1 MTETYEPEGM
11 STTRAGQPWTT
22 AECRRLVE
30 QVRAGKQVMELAA
43 EFGRTDGGIRSRCHL
58 LLPPERR
65 AEANS
70 KRLAVQLLG
79 IELYNDPD
87 YDWEQHLRTQAAA
100 ADRLYWSE
108 AMDSAL
114 LEGWQRGASW
124 DELTAA
130 TGATEREVAQRL
142 KRRGI
147 VASQQTIVDRI
158 GPMGYSQSR
167 TEPAD
172 LEPSP
177 LWVLVISGLRGQPPH
192 VSLHTRRAGAEQ
204 TLTDVTD
211 EHLAEGGRAEEL
223 DITIIT
229 RTPNTA

>member
-11 STTRAGQPWTT
+11 AITRAGQPWTT

-43 EFGRTDGGIRSRCHL
+43 EFGRTDGAIRSRCHL

-79 IELYNDPD
+79 VELYNDPE
-87 YDWEQHLRTQAAA
+87 YDWEQHLRTHAAA
-100 ADRLYWSE
+100 ANRLYWSE

-114 LEGWQRGASW
+114 LEGWQREASW

-130 TGATEREVAQRL
+130 TSATEREVAQRL

-147 VASQQTIVDRI
+147 VASQQEIFDRI
-158 GPMGYSQSR
+158 GPPGFSR
-167 TEPAD
+167 RPEPAD
-172 LEPSP
+172 VGPSP

-192 VSLHTRRAGAEQ
+192 VSLHTRRAGAET
-204 TLTDVTD
+204 TLTDITD

-223 DITIIT
+223 GITIVS

>member
-11 STTRAGQPWTT
+11 ATTRAGQPWTT

-43 EFGRTDGGIRSRCHL
+43 EFGRTDGAIRSRCHM

-65 AEANS
+65 AEGNS
-70 KRLAVQLLG
+70 KRLAVELLG
-79 IELYNDPD
+79 LELHRDPD
-87 YDWEQHLRTQAAA
+87 YDWERHLRAHAVAAG
-100 ADRLYWSE
+100 RPYWSE

-124 DELTAA
+124 DELVAA
-130 TGATEREVAQRL
+130 TGAAEREVARQL

-147 VASQQTIVDRI
+147 VASQQEIVDHI
-158 GPMGYSQSR
+158 GPMGYSR
-167 TEPAD
+167 TRPEPAD

-177 LWVLVISGLRGQPPH
+177 LWVLVVSGLRDQPPH
-192 VSLHTRRAGAEQ
+192 VSLHTRRAGADA
-204 TLTDVTD
+204 TLTDVTTQ
-211 EHLAEGGRAEEL
+211 HLTEGGRAEEL
-223 DITIIT
+223 DITIVT

>member
-1 MTETYEPEGM
+1 MTTA
-11 STTRAGQPWTT
+11 RAGQPWLT

-30 QVRAGKQVMELAA
+30 QVRAGKSVMELAA
-43 EFGRTDGGIRSRCHL
+43 EFGRTDGAILARCHM

-79 IELYNDPD
+79 IELHSDPD
-87 YDWEQHLRTQAAA
+87 YDWEQHLRAHATAAG
-100 ADRLYWSE
+100 RLYWSE

-124 DELTAA
+124 EELTAA
-130 TGATEREVAQRL
+130 TGAEDREVAQRL

-147 VASQQTIVDRI
+147 VASQQEIFDRI
-158 GPMGYSQSR
+158 GPMGYSRIR
-167 TEPAD
+167 TEPTD
-172 LEPSP
+172 LGPSP

-192 VSLHTRRAGAEQ
+192 VSLHTRRAGADT
-204 TLTDVTD
+204 TLADVTTQ
-211 EHLAEGGRAEEL
+211 HLAEGGRAEEL
-223 DITIIT
+223 NITIVS
-229 RTPNTA
+229 RTPSTA

>member
-1 MTETYEPEGM
+1 MA
-11 STTRAGQPWTT
+11 TTRAGQPWLT

-30 QVRAGKQVMELAA
+30 QVRAGRSVMELAA
-43 EFGRTDGGIRSRCHL
+43 EFGRTDGAIQARCHM

-79 IELYNDPD
+79 IELHSDPD
-87 YDWEQHLRTQAAA
+87 YDWERHLRAHATAAG
-100 ADRLYWSE
+100 RLYWSE

-124 DELTAA
+124 DELVAA
-130 TGATEREVAQRL
+130 TGAAEREVAQRL

-147 VASQQTIVDRI
+147 VASQREIFDRV
-158 GPMGYSQSR
+158 GPIGYSR
-167 TEPAD
+167 TRADATD

-177 LWVLVISGLRGQPPH
+177 LWVLVISGLHGQPPH
-192 VSLHTRRAGAEQ
+192 VSIHTRRAGADT
-204 TLTDVTD
+204 TLTDVTTQ
-211 EHLAEGGRAEEL
+211 HLAEGGRAEEL
-223 DITIIT
+223 DITIVT
-229 RTPNTA
+229 RTPSTA